1 MTANAVGPFAH
12 GAANTSDNK
21 KETSTQRIAGY
32 VIYLVP
38 EQIVLLLNQS
48 N

>member
-1 MTANAVGPFAH
+1 MGPLAH
-12 GAANTSDNK
+12 RAANTSDNK
-21 KETSTQRIAGY
+21 KEISTQRIAGY

-38 EQIVLLLNQS
+38 EQIVLLLSQS

>member
-1 MTANAVGPFAH
+1 MGLFSRS
-12 GAANTSDNK
+12 AANTSDNK
-21 KETSTQRIAGY
+21 KEISPQRIAGY

-38 EQIVLLLNQS
+38 EQIVLLLSQS